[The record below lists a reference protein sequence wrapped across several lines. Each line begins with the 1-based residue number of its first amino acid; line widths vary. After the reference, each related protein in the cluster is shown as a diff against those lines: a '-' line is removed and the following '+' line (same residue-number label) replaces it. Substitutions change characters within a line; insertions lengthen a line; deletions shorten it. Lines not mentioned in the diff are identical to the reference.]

1 MAIIFDK
8 VSKHFQ
14 GRMVLERLDWQLDSG
29 SRWLVQGPSGAGKTT
44 LLRLLVGLER
54 VDSGQI
60 LGAENVRFSMC
71 FQENR
76 LCGRLNSI
84 TNIAMV
90 CPEANP
96 AQLREDLRA
105 LLPDEALCRPAETL
119 SGGMAR
125 RTALARALLAPS
137 DAVVLDEPF
146 TGLDEESRSRA
157 LTFIETHLGGRT
169 LVLVSHELPQF
180 HDAEILQLS

>member
-14 GRMVLERLDWQLDSG
+14 GRMVLERRDWQLDSG

-60 LGAENVRFSMC
+60 LGTENVRFSMC

-76 LCGRLNSI
+76 LCGRLSSI

-96 AQLREDLRA
+96 AQLREALRE
-105 LLPDEALCRPAETL
+105 LLPDEALFRPAETL

>member
-44 LLRLLVGLER
+44 LLRLLAGLER

-84 TNIAMV
+84 ANIALV

-96 AQLREDLRA
+96 AQLREALSA
-105 LLPDEALCRPAETL
+105 LLPDEALCRPA
-119 SGGMAR
+119 
-125 RTALARALLAPS
+125 
-137 DAVVLDEPF
+137 
-146 TGLDEESRSRA
+146 
-157 LTFIETHLGGRT
+157 
-169 LVLVSHELPQF
+169 
-180 HDAEILQLS
+180 